1 MIESRWYVRIGNLG
15 FNLLA
20 LNILWVLFSTLG
32 LYILGIF
39 PATVALFAVVKQLII
54 EKDDVPVFKLFWKNF
69 KMEFVKANLLGYL
82 LLFIGVILYVDL
94 KVIQAM
100 EIPLLYTVLN
110 GLLIF
115 VIFIYL
121 LTILYIFPIFV
132 YYEFKFWQY
141 PKYAI
146 VNAIGRPFQTILLI
160 AGTTA
165 LFLLYRQFPFLM
177 AVFGMSLLSYMIT
190 KIASASFSKG
200 EKENDHL

>member
-54 EKDDVPVFKLFWKNF
+54 EKDDVPVFRLFWKNF

-82 LLFIGVILYVDL
+82 LLVIGVILYVDL

-110 GLLIF
+110 GLIIF

-132 YYEFKFWQY
+132 YYDFKFWQY

-200 EKENDHL
+200 EKDNDHL